1 MSDFAIPEYTG
12 SDPEPGTL
20 YVVSTPIGNLHD
32 ISLRALHV
40 LERVNLVAAE
50 DTRTTSNLLRFYGI
64 EVALLS
70 LNARNE
76 RSRIPAVLE
85 RLGRDECVAVVSD
98 AGTPGISDPAAELIS
113 ETMAAG
119 YKVCAI
125 PGASSLMAALVS
137 SGLRISSFVFEGF
150 LPVKKRRRAR
160 LRRIAEEERAVVLF
174 ESPHRVR
181 RTIREL
187 AEACGDRRVA
197 VCRELTKK
205 FEEIRQGT
213 LEEMAQFLEE
223 KAPRGE
229 YVIVLDGRR
238 ERKEGTSYS

>member
-1 MSDFAIPEYTG
+1 MSDFTIPDYTG

-32 ISLRALHV
+32 ITLRALHI
-40 LERVNLVAAE
+40 LYRVNLVAAE
-50 DTRTTSNLLRFYGI
+50 DTRTTSNLLRYYGI
-64 EVALLS
+64 EVPLLS

-76 RSRIPAVLE
+76 RLRIPAILARLE
-85 RLGRDECVAVVSD
+85 RGESVAVVSD
-98 AGTPGISDPAAELIS
+98 AGTPGISDPAAQLIA

-119 YKVCAI
+119 YEVSAV

-160 LRRIAEEERAVVLF
+160 LQRIAEEERAVVLF

-181 RTIREL
+181 RTIKEL

-197 VCRELTKK
+197 ICRELTKK
-205 FEEIRQGT
+205 FEEIRQGS
-213 LEEMAQFLEE
+213 LEEIAEFLEE

-229 YVIVLDGRR
+229 YVIVLDARR
-238 ERKEGTSYS
+238 ERKEERTHS